1 MATFGMGLCGAGLFG
16 LGQMG
21 AESPVWLIA
30 GLLMLMGLGFALF
43 ASPNMSV
50 IMGSVAPK
58 DYSIASSLVATMRT
72 FGMSLSMGIA
82 TVVFG
87 FLLHGRQ
94 VSVESIPQFLASM
107 RIIFAVCAGL
117 CVAGVF
123 CSMGRVRRH

>member
-1 MATFGMGLCGAGLFG
+1 
-16 LGQMG
+16 
-21 AESPVWLIA
+21 
-30 GLLMLMGLGFALF
+30 
-43 ASPNMSV
+43 MSV

-123 CSMGRVRRH
+123 WSMGRVRRH